1 MSPMPQDEK
10 PKPQVLIVGAGI
22 AGLTLGILLDQINVP
37 YHIFER
43 ASEVKPLGSG
53 MAFHGNTLTALEQLG
68 IYEEVKKIS
77 KPYYELHF
85 YDNNVKKFGTYD
97 VSPSTEATGY
107 ENLFLVRPKFYEIL
121 RKRIPDHRI
130 SFNKKVLRSEEKE
143 GKVTI
148 HCSDNTSYVG
158 DILIGADGAYSG
170 IRQSMYKK
178 MEEKGLLPKSDL
190 ENFAIGY
197 TTIVGV
203 ATLSPEKYPQLSEK
217 NTVFNQVLYKGGA
230 NCYIV
235 PLPDNQISW
244 GFGLQL
250 PKSTLEVIQARNS
263 EWGPETN
270 DATLDRYRDLPCP
283 LGGTM
288 GDLFDATPKD
298 LTSKIFL
305 EEKLFKT
312 WHYSK
317 TVLIGDACHKFH
329 PAGGQGA
336 RNAICDAVV
345 LANCIYSMPDAS
357 SKSIEAA
364 FEEYYRQG
372 YRHAEIAYIGS
383 VLSSKVLTG
392 QNWYE
397 RLFRHVILN
406 YVPAWMF
413 RKQAMEGHIY
423 RPQVA
428 WLPLIENRGVGP
440 VLPQEFG
447 QKDGTAVEI

>member
-1 MSPMPQDEK
+1 MSQHSEDEK

-22 AGLTLGILLDQINVP
+22 GGLTLGILLDQINVP

-53 MAFHGNTLTALEQLG
+53 LAFLGNTLTVLEQLG
-68 IYEEVKKIS
+68 IYEEIKQVS
-77 KPYYELHF
+77 KPYNKAYF
-85 YDNNVKKFGTYD
+85 YNSNIKKIGTFDASSDN
-97 VSPSTEATGY
+97 EATGY
-107 ENLFLVRPKFYEIL
+107 ESLFSTRPKIHEIL
-121 RKRIPDHRI
+121 RKRIPDDRI
-130 SFNKKVLRSEEKE
+130 SFNKKVLRTEEKE
-143 GKVTI
+143 GKVNI

-158 DILIGADGAYSG
+158 DILVGADGAYSG
-170 IRQSMYKK
+170 VRQSMYNT
-178 MEEKGLLPKSDL
+178 MDEKGLLPKSDL

-203 ATLSPEKYPQLSEK
+203 ATLSPDKYPQLKEK
-217 NTVFNQVLYKGGA
+217 DTVFNQVLYKEGA
-230 NCYIV
+230 NCYIIT
-235 PLPDNQISW
+235 LPDNQVSW

-250 PKSTLEVIQARNS
+250 PKSTLEDMQFRNS

-270 DATLDRYRDLPCP
+270 DTTLDRYRDLPCP

-336 RNAICDAVV
+336 RIAICDAVV
-345 LANCIYSMPDAS
+345 LANCIYRMPDAS
-357 SKSIEAA
+357 SDSIEAA
-364 FEEYYRQG
+364 FKESYRQV
-372 YRHAEIAYIGS
+372 YQHAEVAYKRSAMMSILLNGQFHPAGGQGAWIAICDAV
-383 VLSSKVLTG
+383 VLANRIDSIPEASS
-392 QNWYE
+392 NS
-397 RLFRHVILN
+397 
-406 YVPAWMF
+406 
-413 RKQAMEGHIY
+413 IY
-423 RPQVA
+423 
-428 WLPLIENRGVGP
+428 
-440 VLPQEFG
+440 
-447 QKDGTAVEI
+447 